1 MTTASNPDRQHREAA
16 AQAEGHGGAA
26 LGLPV
31 REIVPAHLLDGGEVV
46 HFAIKPSPWYVPLVS
61 LRWMA
66 AGILLAVLA
75 NAEFM
80 PVSSRWYLYQTAVWL
95 VAARLVWATL
105 EWVSRLYVLTN
116 RRVLRLRG
124 VFTVDF
130 FECSLDRI
138 QNTGILLSLPER
150 LVHAGTISFQTAS
163 GQTASWRIVP
173 KPLELHEQL
182 LKAIQKA
189 QNRGNHGA

>member
-1 MTTASNPDRQHREAA
+1 MTPLDPPDRRHREAA

-26 LGLPV
+26 IGLPA
-31 REIVPAHLLDGGEVV
+31 REIVPAHLLDGGEIV
-46 HFAIKPSPWYVPLVS
+46 HFAIKPSPWYVVLVS

-66 AGILLAVLA
+66 TGVLLAILGS
-75 NAEFM
+75 AEFV
-80 PVSSRWYLYQTAVWL
+80 PVGYRWYLYQAAVWV

-116 RRVLRLRG
+116 RRVMRLRG

-130 FECSLDRI
+130 FECSLERI
-138 QNTGILLSLPER
+138 QNTGIVLTLPER
-150 LVHAGTISFQTAS
+150 LVRAGSISFQTAS
-163 GQTASWRIVP
+163 GQSASWRTVP
-173 KPLELHEQL
+173 RPLELHEQL

-189 QNRGNHGA
+189 QNRGNHGV